1 MDYKELFVY
10 FITERE
16 DIRILKEAG
25 FDKPW
30 TDDSLLATTRFT
42 NIDREKDKVTRWIRE
57 HIKFDIDLIPKIYLS
72 RIFNRIESL
81 ELVDWSKPVV
91 NICDDYIGMV
101 DSDRNLP
108 QNNAYMITGAV
119 PRDEGDSKFKIYCK
133 LCKNRCEEMSNLS
146 YIDNCQEMYDAL
158 LQLGRVGIASFL
170 AGQIIADVKNT
181 KGSSLY
187 NASDK
192 NTFVCHGPGSMR
204 GLSYYTGKKITPNN
218 FLIEFRD
225 VHEDV
230 LMILDKNNRR
240 DIVLQ
245 LLDAQNFQN
254 CLCEF
259 SKYCKL
265 LDNPK
270 AKHRIYD

>member
-1 MDYKELFVY
+1 MNYKELFVY

-16 DIRILKEAG
+16 DIRILKDAG
-25 FDKPW
+25 FEKPW

-42 NIDREKDKVTRWIRE
+42 NINRENDKITRWIRE

-72 RIFNRIESL
+72 RIINRIETL
-81 ELVDWSKPVV
+81 ELVNWSKPVV
-91 NICDDYIGMV
+91 DICDDYIDMV
-101 DSDRNLP
+101 DSGRNLP
-108 QNNAYMITGAV
+108 QNNAYIISGAV
-119 PRDEGDSKFKIYCK
+119 PRNDGDSKFKIYCK
-133 LCKNRCEEMSNLS
+133 LCKNRCEEMNILNR
-146 YIDNCQEMYDAL
+146 IDTCQDMYDAL
-158 LQLGRVGIASFL
+158 LQLGNVGIGSFI
-170 AGQIIADVKNT
+170 AGQIIADIKNT

-204 GLSYYTGKKITPNN
+204 GLGYYTGEKITPKN

-225 VHEDV
+225 AHEDV
-230 LMILDKNNRR
+230 LMILDKNNRH

-254 CLCEF
+254 CFCEF

-265 LDNPK
+265 LDRPT

>member
-1 MDYKELFVY
+1 MNYKDLFVY

-30 TDDSLLATTRFT
+30 TDDSLLATTRLT

-81 ELVDWSKPVV
+81 ELVDWSKPVSD
-91 NICDDYIGMV
+91 ICDDYISMIESGRRILT
-101 DSDRNLP
+101 SG
-108 QNNAYMITGAV
+108 AYMLTSRVSHNAGECRGIFF
-119 PRDEGDSKFKIYCK
+119 SKICK
-133 LCKNRCEEMSNLS
+133 YRHAKMRALNDVNT
-146 YIDNCQEMYDAL
+146 CQKLHNSL
-158 LQLGRVGIASFL
+158 LDIGNIGISSFL

-192 NTFVCHGPGSMR
+192 KTFVCHGPGSMR
-204 GLSYYTGKKITPNN
+204 GLGYYTGKKITPNN
-218 FLIEFRD
+218 FLIEFKYA
-225 VHEDV
+225 HEDI

-254 CLCEF
+254 CFCEF

-265 LDNPK
+265 LDNPR

>member
-1 MDYKELFVY
+1 MNYKELFVY

-16 DIRILKEAG
+16 DIRVLKEAG

-30 TDDSLLATTRFT
+30 TDDGLLATTRFT
-42 NIDREKDKVTRWIRE
+42 NIDREKDKVTSWIRE

-72 RIFNRIESL
+72 RIFNRVDSL
-81 ELVDWSKPVV
+81 ELVDWSRPVV
-91 NICDDYIGMV
+91 DICDDYIDMV
-101 DSDRNLP
+101 DSGRHLP

-119 PRDEGDSKFKIYCK
+119 PRNAGDSKFKIYCK
-133 LCKNRCEEMSNLS
+133 LCKNRCEEMNTLNR
-146 YIDNCQEMYDAL
+146 IDTCQGMHDAL
-158 LQLGRVGIASFL
+158 LQLGNVGIASFL

-204 GLSYYTGKKITPNN
+204 GLSYYTGKKITPKN

-225 VHEDV
+225 AHEDV
-230 LMILDKNNRR
+230 LKILDENNRH
-240 DIVLQ
+240 DILSQ

-254 CLCEF
+254 CFCEF

-265 LDNPK
+265 LDNPR

>member
-42 NIDREKDKVTRWIRE
+42 NINRENDKVTRFIRAHVKYDE
-57 HIKFDIDLIPKIYLS
+57 ELYAKIYLS
-72 RIFNRIESL
+72 RIYNVIESL
-81 ELVDWSKPVV
+81 ELVDWSQPIET
-91 NICDDYIGMV
+91 ICNDYLRMLATRKILT
-101 DSDRNLP
+101 S
-108 QNNAYMITGAV
+108 NAYMLTSRVKHNPGECRAV
-119 PRDEGDSKFKIYCK
+119 FYTKRCIEMLERFKQLNSIV
-133 LCKNRCEEMSNLS
+133 RCDDCYKAILN
-146 YIDNCQEMYDAL
+146 IPNI
-158 LQLGRVGIASFL
+158 GVGSFL
-170 AGQIIADVKNT
+170 AGQIIADAKNT
-181 KGSSLY
+181 KSSSLY

-192 NTFVCHGPGSMR
+192 TTFVCHGPGSMR
-204 GLSYYTGKKITPNN
+204 GLSYYTGKKITPKN

-225 VHEDV
+225 AHEDV

-240 DIVLQ
+240 DIVWQ
-245 LLDAQNFQN
+245 LVDAQNFQN
-254 CLCEF
+254 CFCEF

-265 LDNPK
+265 LDNPR

>member
-1 MDYKELFVY
+1 MDYKKLFVY

-16 DIRILKEAG
+16 DIRILKDAG

-42 NIDREKDKVTRWIRE
+42 NIDREKDKVTRWIRD

-81 ELVDWSKPVV
+81 ELVDWNKSVAD
-91 NICDDYIGMV
+91 ICDDYIDMV
-101 DSDRNLP
+101 DSGRNIP
-108 QNNAYMITGAV
+108 QNNVYMISGLV
-119 PRDEGDSKFKIYCK
+119 PRNEGDSKIKTYCNI
-133 LCKNRCEEMSNLS
+133 CKNRCEEMNTLNR
-146 YIDNCQEMYDAL
+146 IETCQRMYDAL

-204 GLSYYTGKKITPNN
+204 GLGYYTGKKITPKN

-225 VHEDV
+225 AHEDV

-240 DIVLQ
+240 DIVWQ
-245 LLDAQNFQN
+245 LVDSQNFQN
-254 CLCEF
+254 CFCEF

-265 LDNPK
+265 LDNPT